1 MLTATMS
8 ETTNEETTNIRL
20 FCGRDSDG
28 MVRKLEDAMVNNKA
42 VSCLEIRET
51 ALEDDVIDS
60 IVDLLSKGS
69 VKTIHLED
77 CSAQHLNKSAVKLVE
92 ALGNCRDV
100 RLSEHTFLSKFFLDD
115 FLESAKH
122 LKNLRIRDHLVVEQ
136 VEALSKGLASNKI
149 LHSLDLS
156 RSRTTTFRFSPKD
169 SRGVAP
175 RNSS

>member
-60 IVDLLSKGS
+60 IVDLLS
-69 VKTIHLED
+69 
-77 CSAQHLNKSAVKLVE
+77 
-92 ALGNCRDV
+92 
-100 RLSEHTFLSKFFLDD
+100 
-115 FLESAKH
+115 
-122 LKNLRIRDHLVVEQ
+122 
-136 VEALSKGLASNKI
+136 
-149 LHSLDLS
+149 
-156 RSRTTTFRFSPKD
+156 
-169 SRGVAP
+169 
-175 RNSS
+175 